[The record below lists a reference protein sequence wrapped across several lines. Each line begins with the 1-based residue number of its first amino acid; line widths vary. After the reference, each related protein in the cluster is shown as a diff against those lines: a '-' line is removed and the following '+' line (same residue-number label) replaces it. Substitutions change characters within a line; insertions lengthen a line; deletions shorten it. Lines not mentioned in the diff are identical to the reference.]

1 MEVGCLT
8 RWKSKEGN
16 GDAISR
22 KRVHKFNLARQVL
35 QKYARIYLYL
45 DIYMKLLRRFKPII
59 GEGQVDLARFLPR
72 RPLGFHRFFR
82 R

>member
-1 MEVGCLT
+1 MPSHE
-8 RWKSKEGN
+8 EG
-16 GDAISR
+16 I
-22 KRVHKFNLARQVL
+22 HKFNLARQVL

-59 GEGQVDLARFLPR
+59 GEGQVDLARFLPH